1 MPIKTT
7 TAITVVFLGVK
18 VRILE
23 LPILNRQLIRVNYDT
38 LGDLVKDLIS
48 GKITCHR
55 RSANRNYEDTPPYK
69 WSDNWII
76 WLFFMR
82 HIYQSNNINF
92 QIFIL

>member
-7 TAITVVFLGVK
+7 PPITVVFLGIK

-48 GKITCHR
+48 GKIT
-55 RSANRNYEDTPPYK
+55 YVTED
-69 WSDNWII
+69 
-76 WLFFMR
+76 
-82 HIYQSNNINF
+82 Q
-92 QIFIL
+92 QIEIMKTHLYTNGQITGLSGYFS

>member
-7 TAITVVFLGVK
+7 PAITVVFLGVK

-48 GKITCHR
+48 GKIT
-55 RSANRNYEDTPPYK
+55 YVTEDQLEDTPLYK

-82 HIYQSNNINF
+82 HTYHSNNINF
-92 QIFIL
+92 KIFIL